1 MTDTTRGSA
10 GGRTGRAPGSE
21 QGPSAPTPR
30 PATPQDVA
38 EILRLV
44 RELADYEHSLDE
56 VVATEELLGRLL
68 FGALLEGP
76 RDVVAAPPSGERASG
91 VGPGPGPRAYCHVVD
106 APEQPRGAA
115 APALA
120 AFALWFTN
128 ASTWLARPGIYLEDL
143 YVSPAFRGHGFGR
156 ALMATLAAICV
167 ERGYGRLEW
176 WVLDWNR
183 PAIDFYRSLGARP
196 MDEWTVHRLT
206 GPALA
211 ELAAT
216 VAGRPQDCPPATP
229 GASPAADRLPRD
241 PSVD

>member
-1 MTDTTRGSA
+1 MTDAKPESA
-10 GGRTGRAPGSE
+10 GAGAAPGSK
-21 QGPSAPTPR
+21 QRPPASAPRRPTPR
-30 PATPQDVA
+30 PATPRPAARHDVA

-44 RELADYEHSLDE
+44 RELADYEHSLDQ
-56 VVATEELLGRLL
+56 VVATEDMLERLL
-68 FGALLEGP
+68 FGDLADGP
-76 RDVVAAPPSGERASG
+76 RDVFADGAPPPSSERAPE

-143 YVSPAFRGHGFGR
+143 YVSPAHRGHGFGR

-183 PAIDFYRSLGARP
+183 PAIDFYRSLGARA

-216 VAGRPQDCPPATP
+216 VAGPRDRPPA
-229 GASPAADRLPRD
+229 AAR
-241 PSVD
+241 